1 MARVIKARKRRKSGG
16 KASKVKT
23 VTRKIYVSAKRK
35 ARKFKRAAGVK
46 VTKKDVIL
54 SVAGAGVGA
63 IGSAVVLQK
72 LPATLPAVAKN
83 GIITAAGG
91 VLAYYGVKKRNMA
104 LTGFGT
110 GMAAVGA
117 KGLIGVAVPTLAGP
131 RFNVLSAPIARVPRL
146 NAPYIKVNSNTM
158 AAPFVKTAAAAAFAD
173 EESI

>member
-1 MARVIKARKRRKSGG
+1 MARMIKARKRRKSRG
-16 KASKVKT
+16 KAAQVKT
-23 VTRKIYVSAKRK
+23 VTRKIYVGAKRK

-83 GIITAAGG
+83 GIVAAAGG

-117 KGLIGVAVPTLAGP
+117 KGLIGAAVPTLAGP

-146 NAPYIKVNSNTM
+146 NAPYIKTNTM

>member
-1 MARVIKARKRRKSGG
+1 MAKMIKARKRRNSGG

-23 VTRKIYVSAKRK
+23 VTRKIYVGAKEK

-72 LPATLPAVAKN
+72 LPATLPALVKN
-83 GIITAAGG
+83 GIVAAAGG

-131 RFNVLSAPIARVPRL
+131 RYNVLSAPIARVPRL
-146 NAPYIKVNSNTM
+146 DAPYIKTNTM

>member
-1 MARVIKARKRRKSGG
+1 MARVIKARKRRSSGG
-16 KASKVKT
+16 KAQKVKT
-23 VTRKIYVSAKRK
+23 VTRKIYVGAKRK
-35 ARKFKRAAGVK
+35 ARKFKKAAGIK

-72 LPATLPAVAKN
+72 LPETLPAAAKN
-83 GIITAAGG
+83 GIVAAAGG
-91 VLAYYGVKKRNMA
+91 VLAYYGVKKRNMV

-131 RFNVLSAPIARVPRL
+131 RYNVLSAPVVRVPRL
-146 NAPYIKVNSNTM
+146 NAPYIKVNKTM

-173 EESI
+173 EDSI